1 MVAQTIL
8 VATLGGQ
15 PQVVTFA
22 LDALL
27 AQGEA
32 IQAVYVIHPAQVD
45 VRLQHSLDRLQQA
58 FAGQRYA
65 GRPCLLRCIPLQHGA
80 AALPAI
86 RNAAEAEAT
95 WQAVHHLL
103 ATLKKEG
110 HTLHLCIAG
119 GRRLMGL
126 LITSAAMLLC
136 DHQDRLWHLYTP
148 DALRA
153 RANEG
158 AIMHVQ
164 PEDGVQLIPVPLVPW
179 GAYFPGLRAMAQP
192 PAQAVAEQ
200 MGAFSA
206 SNELQCR
213 AVYERLSERQRETLV
228 AFAGGLT
235 PQDVA
240 EALHIT
246 LSTVNTH
253 KTAILAECRIAWGLD
268 EAKWLSYHFLRE
280 KFARYVEQLAALSP

>member
-1 MVAQTIL
+1 MAPQTIL

-27 AQGEA
+27 AQREP
-32 IQAVYVIHPAQVD
+32 IQAVYVIHPAPAE
-45 VRLQHSLDRLQQA
+45 VRLQRSLERLRQA
-58 FAGQRYA
+58 FDHQHYA
-65 GRPCLLRCIPLQHGA
+65 GRPCPLHCIPLQQNATG
-80 AALPAI
+80 LPAI
-86 RNAAEAEAT
+86 RTAAEAEAT

-103 ATLKKEG
+103 ASLKKEG

-119 GRRLMGL
+119 GRRLIGL
-126 LITSAAMLLC
+126 LVTSAAMLLC

-148 DALRA
+148 DAVRA
-153 RANEG
+153 RAHEG
-158 AIMHVQ
+158 AMMHVQ

-179 GAYFPGLRAMAQP
+179 GAYFPALRVMAQP
-192 PAQAVAEQ
+192 PAQAVAAQ
-200 MGAFSA
+200 MEAFSA

-213 AVYERLSERQRETLV
+213 QVYERLSERQRETLV
-228 AFAGGLT
+228 AFAQGRT

-240 EALHIT
+240 EDLHIS

-268 EAKWLSYHFLRE
+268 ETARLDYRFLRE
-280 KFARYVEQLAALSP
+280 RFVGFLARLGAF

>member
-1 MVAQTIL
+1 MAPQTLL

-27 AQGEA
+27 AQSEP
-32 IQAVYVIHPAQVD
+32 IQAVYVIYPALGGP
-45 VRLQHSLDRLQQA
+45 RLQRSLDRLQQA
-58 FAGQRYA
+58 FAHQCYA
-65 GRPCLLRCIPLQHGA
+65 GRPCPLHCIPLQQGA
-80 AALPAI
+80 TPLPAI

-103 ATLKKEG
+103 ADLKREG
-110 HTLHLCIAG
+110 HKLHLCIAG
-119 GRRLMGL
+119 GRRLIGL
-126 LITSAAMLLC
+126 LVTSAAMLLC

-148 DALRA
+148 DDVRA
-153 RANEG
+153 RAHEG

-164 PEDGVQLIPVPLVPW
+164 PDEGVQLIPVPLVPW
-179 GAYFPGLRAMAQP
+179 GAYFPALRVMAQP

-200 MGAFSA
+200 MGSFSA
-206 SNELQCR
+206 ANERQCHQ
-213 AVYERLSERQRETLV
+213 VYNRLSERQRDTLI
-228 AFAGGLT
+228 AFARGLT

-240 EALHIT
+240 EALYIS

-268 EAKWLSYHFLRE
+268 ETAWLDYRFLRE
-280 KFARYVEQLAALSP
+280 HFAGFLARLGGL

>member
-1 MVAQTIL
+1 MSSQTIL

-32 IQAVYVIHPAQVD
+32 IHAVYVINPAEVD
-45 VRLQHSLDRLQQA
+45 GRLQRSLDCLAAA
-58 FAGQRYA
+58 FRQQRYA
-65 GRPCLLRCIPLQHGA
+65 GRPCTLHYFPLQQGA
-80 AALPAI
+80 NRLPAI

-103 ATLKKEG
+103 STLKREG
-110 HTLHLCIAG
+110 HRLHLCIAG
-119 GRRLMGL
+119 GRRLIGL
-126 LITSAAMLLC
+126 LVTLAVMLLC

-148 DALRA
+148 DPLRA

-158 AIMHVQ
+158 AILHVQ

-179 GAYFPGLRAMAQP
+179 GAYFPALRAMTQP
-192 PAQAVAEQ
+192 PAQAVAAQ

-206 SNELQCR
+206 SNELQCQQ
-213 AVYERLSERQRETLV
+213 VYARLSERQRATLL
-228 AFAGGLT
+228 AFARGRT

-240 EALHIT
+240 EDLNIS
-246 LSTVNTH
+246 LSTVNTY
-253 KTAILAECRIAWGLD
+253 KTAILAECRIAWQMAEDARLD
-268 EAKWLSYHFLRE
+268 YRFLHER
-280 KFARYVEQLAALSP
+280 FADFLARVGKL

>member
-1 MVAQTIL
+1 MAPQTLL

-27 AQGEA
+27 AQSEP
-32 IQAVYVIHPAQVD
+32 IQAVFVIYPAFGGP
-45 VRLQHSLDRLQQA
+45 RLQRSLDRLQQA
-58 FAGQRYA
+58 FAHQCYA
-65 GRPCLLRCIPLQHGA
+65 GRPCPLHCIPLQQGA
-80 AALPAI
+80 TPLSAI

-103 ATLKKEG
+103 AALKKEG
-110 HTLHLCIAG
+110 HKLHLCIAG
-119 GRRLMGL
+119 GRRLIGL
-126 LITSAAMLLC
+126 LVTSAAMLLC

-148 DALRA
+148 DELRA
-153 RANEG
+153 RAHEG

-164 PEDGVQLIPVPLVPW
+164 PDDSVQLIPVPLVPW
-179 GAYFPGLRAMAQP
+179 GAYFPALRAMAQP

-206 SNELQCR
+206 SNERQCR
-213 AVYERLSERQRETLV
+213 QVYDRLSERQRDTLI
-228 AFAGGLT
+228 AFARGLT

-240 EALHIT
+240 EALHVS

-253 KTAILAECRIAWGLD
+253 KTAILAECRIAWGLAE
-268 EAKWLSYHFLRE
+268 EARLDYRFLRE
-280 KFARYVEQLAALSP
+280 HFA

>member
-1 MVAQTIL
+1 MAPQTFL

-27 AQGEA
+27 AQNEP
-32 IQAVYVIHPAQVD
+32 IHAVYVIHPALGGP
-45 VRLQHSLDRLQQA
+45 RLQRSLDRLQQA
-58 FAGQRYA
+58 FARQCYA
-65 GRPCLLRCIPLQHGA
+65 GRPCALHCIPLQRDGA
-80 AALPAI
+80 ALSAI

-103 ATLKKEG
+103 ATLKREG
-110 HTLHLCIAG
+110 HKLHLCIAG
-119 GRRLMGL
+119 GRRLIGL
-126 LITSAAMLLC
+126 LVTSAAMLLC

-148 DALRA
+148 DELRV
-153 RANEG
+153 RAHEG
-158 AIMHVQ
+158 ALMHV
-164 PEDGVQLIPVPLVPW
+164 PPDAGVQLIPVPLVPW
-179 GAYFPGLRAMAQP
+179 GAYFPALRVMAQP

-200 MGAFSA
+200 MGSFSA
-206 SNELQCR
+206 STELHCHQ
-213 AVYERLSERQRETLV
+213 VYDRLSERQRDTLI
-228 AFAGGLT
+228 AFARGLT

-240 EALHIT
+240 EALYVS

-268 EAKWLSYHFLRE
+268 ETAWLDYRFLRE
-280 KFARYVEQLAALSP
+280 HFAGFLARMGAL